1 MTVASSGTVI
11 SLSTTNGEVLAF
23 LCCQENGYIAAVG
36 KSSIMFNDLL
46 HMFERWIKDDPEG
59 YDIFKD
65 RVMAAFDLAGRDLDK
80 EGKKNDQKRSYCSC

>member
-1 MTVASSGTVI
+1 MSTMTAQSSGTVI
-11 SLSTTNGEVLAF
+11 SLKTSSVVAF
-23 LCCQENGYIAAVG
+23 LCCQENGYIAAIG
-36 KSSIMFNDLL
+36 DSSIMFKDLL

-80 EGKKNDQKRSYCSC
+80 EEEE